1 MGRTPRAD
9 NRDGLQ
15 RPPPVRI
22 STLLV
27 ILVLVGTP
35 AAWLLVKQRDLDTTE
50 SRLGAVA
57 SEIAGR
63 QVEVRCP
70 SALEEL
76 VDISPNAGAV
86 HFGADGQPG
95 NHMKL
100 NAETCSA
107 LSNVAHGV
115 DARVSKALHVLAHE
129 SWHLAGIQDE
139 AKADCYAFQRVEFAA
154 LQLGATPTDAQALA
168 RRAYVDRQET
178 APAEYRTYECRDGGA
193 LDLSPSPNW
202 P

>member
-1 MGRTPRAD
+1 
-9 NRDGLQ
+9 
-15 RPPPVRI
+15 VRV

-27 ILVLVGTP
+27 VLVLVGAP
-35 AAWLLVKQRDLDTTE
+35 AAWLLLKQRDLDTVE
-50 SRLGAVA
+50 SRLAAVA

-63 QVEVRCP
+63 PVEVHCP

-76 VDISPNAGAV
+76 VDISPNAGSV

-95 NHMKL
+95 DSMKL

-139 AKADCYAFQRVEFAA
+139 AKADCYALQRVELAA
-154 LQLGATPTDAQALA
+154 LRLGATTTRAQDLS
-168 RRAYVDRQET
+168 RRANVDRQET
-178 APAEYRTYECRDGGA
+178 APADYRSYECRDNGA
-193 LDLSPSPNW
+193 LDLSPSPDW